1 MKKILFLFAMTSICL
16 SLYAQRNDYLTFRLG
31 PLQSLHETDPMPT
44 LETPP
49 PVHRV
54 RDLQGLDA
62 RIQYGHDI
70 SNHLSWILS
79 MSLSEGAISDNYLGY
94 IGDATQ
100 FEDIAIISGVD
111 LHHRFGGQERHK
123 VGFSLQ
129 AGLHYFFQDQIRLR
143 VNTEYPTIVSA
154 YANNDHYILGLA
166 FESALYYQY
175 NVTDRCAVGLYG
187 MLQYQTSFVLGPCA
201 FSASWGACTTI
212 KL

>member
-1 MKKILFLFAMTSICL
+1 MKKILSLLAMASLCL
-16 SLYAQRNDYLTFRLG
+16 SLYAQQNDYLTFRLG
-31 PLQSLHETDPMPT
+31 PLQSLHETDPVPAQ
-44 LETPP
+44 PA
-49 PVHRV
+49 HRFH
-54 RDLQGLDA
+54 DLQGLDA

-79 MSLSEGAISDNYLGY
+79 MSLSEGAISDSYIGY
-94 IGDATQ
+94 SGDATQ

-111 LHHRFGGQERHK
+111 LHHQFGGQARHK

-129 AGLHYFFQDQIRLR
+129 AGLQYYFQDQIRLR

-154 YANNDHYILGLA
+154 DANNDHYLLGLA
-166 FESALYYQY
+166 FESSLYYQY

>member
-1 MKKILFLFAMTSICL
+1 MKKILSLLAMASLCL
-16 SLYAQRNDYLTFRLG
+16 SLYAQQNDYLTFRLG
-31 PLQSLHETDPMPT
+31 PLQSLHETDPVPAQ
-44 LETPP
+44 PA
-49 PVHRV
+49 HRFH
-54 RDLQGLDA
+54 DLQGLDA

-79 MSLSEGAISDNYLGY
+79 MSLSEGAISDSYIGY
-94 IGDATQ
+94 SGDATQ

-111 LHHRFGGQERHK
+111 LHHQFGGQARHK

-129 AGLHYFFQDQIRLR
+129 AGLQYYFQDQIRLR

-154 YANNDHYILGLA
+154 DANNDHYLLGLA